1 MNYYIADLHI
11 GHKNIIRFDK
21 RPFANADE
29 MDKSIT
35 ENWNS
40 RIQPDDT
47 VYILGDFIWHKEN
60 EWASYVKPLA
70 GKKVLIR
77 GNHDPKQ
84 FSPATARLFE
94 EITDFKEIKD
104 YSTKQH
110 KLQITHSNSFFT
122 EKFGRNDFEELK
134 EEEIRNGNAL
144 EYLTKYLNKT
154 NEKIIYSRGIPTEI
168 YKFIEDKDIATTMF
182 DFVTKYVL
190 FDDVIDCKRDVMH
203 FKWKQATLFD
213 SMHMRL

>member
-1 MNYYIADLHI
+1 MNYYIADLHL

-29 MDKSIT
+29 MNKSIT

-70 GKKVLIR
+70 GRKVLIR

-84 FSPATARLFE
+84 FSTEIARLFE

-104 YSTKQH
+104 NSH
-110 KLQITHSNSFFT
+110 HITLCHYPIPFFRAGSASNSFMLYGHVHQKR
-122 EKFGRNDFEELK
+122 EYEYLK
-134 EEEIRNGNAL
+134 ELRKTIKANYSGYGTPNDNFINVGAMMPYINYTPRTLDEIITGDK
-144 EYLTKYLNKT
+144 E
-154 NEKIIYSRGIPTEI
+154 SRQTI
-168 YKFIEDKDIATTMF
+168 
-182 DFVTKYVL
+182 
-190 FDDVIDCKRDVMH
+190 
-203 FKWKQATLFD
+203 
-213 SMHMRL
+213 